1 MTWII
6 LIFSGLF
13 EAVWATALGRID
25 GFSRLLPIAV
35 FVGGLTV
42 SMAGLGWAMRD
53 LPTGTAYAV
62 WVAVGA
68 VTTVAYA
75 AVTGDETLN
84 PAKVIFLG
92 MIIGGV
98 VGLKL
103 AS

>member
-1 MTWII
+1 MAWTI
-6 LIFSGLF
+6 LIISGLF

-25 GFSRLLPIAV
+25 GLTRPLPIAV
-35 FVGGLTV
+35 FVGGLTI
-42 SMAGLGWAMRD
+42 SMAGLWWAMRD

-75 AVTGDETLN
+75 AAAGDETLN
-84 PAKVIFLG
+84 LAKIIFLG

-98 VGLKL
+98 VGLKM